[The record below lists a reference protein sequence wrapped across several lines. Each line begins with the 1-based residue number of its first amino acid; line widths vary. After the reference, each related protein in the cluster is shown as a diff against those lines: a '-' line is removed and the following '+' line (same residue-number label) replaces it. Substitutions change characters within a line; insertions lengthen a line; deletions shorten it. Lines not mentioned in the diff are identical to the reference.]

1 MKTTQNGRRHSFFSR
16 NFDKDFRNS
25 FSSFLEIQKT
35 ATFVIFSRYCFG
47 ENGLLTTV
55 TTVCHSLY
63 LQHFT
68 RMIILLTHIHH
79 NRLFSSFFFLTG
91 RKRKASQELDGMI
104 EDKKGT
110 YPPKI
115 P

>member
-1 MKTTQNGRRHSFFSR
+1 M
-16 NFDKDFRNS
+16 
-25 FSSFLEIQKT
+25 
-35 ATFVIFSRYCFG
+35 
-47 ENGLLTTV
+47 TTV

-68 RMIILLTHIHH
+68 RMIILLIHIHH
-79 NRLFSSFFFLTG
+79 NRLFSSFFLTG
-91 RKRKASQELDGMI
+91 RKRKVSQELDGMI

-110 YPPKI
+110 YPRKI